1 VSGEQWT
8 RYILNFCRR
17 LKDGYVCDE
26 ESDDDDESD
35 EDDYADDDSLNVKK
49 HLIVCFPCQYKF
61 RVNVS
66 SNEVIDV
73 WEGDESEVGSWFV
86 NWLAVK

>member
-1 VSGEQWT
+1 M
-8 RYILNFCRR
+8 LNFCR

-26 ESDDDDESD
+26 ENDDDDDVESD
-35 EDDYADDDSLNVKK
+35 EDDYADDDNLNVKK

-73 WEGDESEVGSWFV
+73 WEGDESEVGS
-86 NWLAVK
+86 

>member
-1 VSGEQWT
+1 M
-8 RYILNFCRR
+8 NFCRR
-17 LKDGYVCDE
+17 RKDDYVCDE
-26 ESDDDDESD
+26 EEDDDESD
-35 EDDYADDDSLNVKK
+35 EDDYAAADDDDDDNLNVKK

-86 NWLAVK
+86 NWLALK

>member
-1 VSGEQWT
+1 M
-8 RYILNFCRR
+8 NFCRR
-17 LKDGYVCDE
+17 KGGYVCDE
-26 ESDDDDESD
+26 DDDDDESD
-35 EDDYADDDSLNVKK
+35 EDDCDDDDDDSLNVKK

-73 WEGDESEVGSWFV
+73 WEGDESEVGT
-86 NWLAVK
+86 

>member
-1 VSGEQWT
+1 M
-8 RYILNFCRR
+8 NFCR

-26 ESDDDDESD
+26 EDDDDESD
-35 EDDYADDDSLNVKK
+35 DDDCADDDDDDNLNVKK

-73 WEGDESEVGSWFV
+73 WEGDESEVGS
-86 NWLAVK
+86 

>member
-1 VSGEQWT
+1 VSDEHWT
-8 RYILNFCRR
+8 RYVLNFCR

-26 ESDDDDESD
+26 ESDDDESD
-35 EDDYADDDSLNVKK
+35 EDDYADDDNLNVKK

-61 RVNVS
+61 RVNVN

>member
-1 VSGEQWT
+1 
-8 RYILNFCRR
+8 LNFCR

-26 ESDDDDESD
+26 EDDDDESD
-35 EDDYADDDSLNVKK
+35 DDDCADDDDDDNLNVKK

-73 WEGDESEVGSWFV
+73 WEGDESEVGS
-86 NWLAVK
+86 

>member
-1 VSGEQWT
+1 M
-8 RYILNFCRR
+8 LNFCR
-17 LKDGYVCDE
+17 LKGGYVCDE
-26 ESDDDDESD
+26 ESDDDDDDDDDESD
-35 EDDYADDDSLNVKK
+35 EDDYADDDNLNVKK

-73 WEGDESEVGSWFV
+73 WEGDESEVGS
-86 NWLAVK
+86 

>member
-1 VSGEQWT
+1 M
-8 RYILNFCRR
+8 NFCRR
-17 LKDGYVCDE
+17 RKDDYVCDE
-26 ESDDDDESD
+26 EDDDDESD
-35 EDDYADDDSLNVKK
+35 EDDYAAADDDDDDDNLNVKK

-86 NWLAVK
+86 NWLALK

>member
-1 VSGEQWT
+1 
-8 RYILNFCRR
+8 LNFCRR
-17 LKDGYVCDE
+17 RKDDYVCDE
-26 ESDDDDESD
+26 EDDDDESD
-35 EDDYADDDSLNVKK
+35 EDDYADDDDDDNLNVKK

-73 WEGDESEVGSWFV
+73 WEGDESEVGS
-86 NWLAVK
+86 